1 MKKIYLIT
9 ALLLA
14 FVFVFTACEVT
25 DNESNASVSQ
35 NESGDGQ
42 TSAPHKSEQQGSEPE
57 VSDYEQSDESS
68 APTPEVSDYEQS
80 DESQTPEVSTEE
92 YVWYGIDEIND
103 WFETYILGIAD
114 SDEDLRR
121 DGKHRAY
128 YFTIDGLLLEYID
141 GKAGSSIFADEYL
154 KLFNGTTA
162 INMPALCEYYG
173 ITKEEY
179 VAHCN
184 KFIEEFGKSKEGE
197 IPIYL
202 MFRLYAF
209 RYDAIFS
216 EEYWNHSD
224 YLLNAYVI
232 PEIDDHYTS
241 LEDRNGYTKRY
252 YIIDR
257 RLIEYVGVDEF
268 EDWLDAVSDTEQ
280 NIIEF
285 IDHFGITREI
295 YEDIYRKDCWQE
307 ATEHTVAR
315 WRFLPY
321 NPDYL
326 FGTPEEQEI
335 YFTVH
340 PLN

>member
-42 TSAPHKSEQQGSEPE
+42 TSAPQESVPQGSE
-57 VSDYEQSDESS
+57 
-68 APTPEVSDYEQS
+68 PEVSDYEQS

-103 WFETYILGIAD
+103 WFETYILGAAD
-114 SDEDLRR
+114 SEEDFQY

-128 YFTIDGLLLEYID
+128 YFNIDGLLLTEYVNE
-141 GKAGSSIFADEYL
+141 KAGSSIYDEYL
-154 KLFNGTTA
+154 MLFNETTD
-162 INMPALCEYYG
+162 INVPALCEYYG

-179 VAHCN
+179 VANCN

-202 MFRLYAF
+202 MLRLPSF
-209 RYDAIFS
+209 RYDTIFS

-224 YLLNAYVI
+224 YLLNDYVT

-241 LEDRNGYTKRY
+241 LDDRNGYTKRY

-268 EDWLDAVSDTEQ
+268 EEWLDSASDTEQ

-285 IDHFGITREI
+285 VEHFGITREI

-315 WRFLPY
+315 WLFLPY

-326 FGTPEEQEI
+326 FGTPEMQEE

-340 PLN
+340 PLEK